1 MAAAKQAS
9 AEAKAR
15 AAIDAERRV
24 EESKTELAQVKEQ
37 LAAVLDY
44 KQRKEVLEEE
54 VAKLTA
60 ELSKLRTDT
69 AEQVLTLNGPTHQ
82 ARCFSQAQL
91 ALMNFRR
98 CSITNIQGASCF
110 DVRAHSGSPHMQS
123 LSAIHSACRWANAAS
138 VNQQETVVQQQ

>member
-15 AAIDAERRV
+15 AAIDAERRI
-24 EESKTELAQVKEQ
+24 EESRIELAQVKEQ

-69 AEQVLTLNGPTHQ
+69 AEQVLTITRPTY
-82 ARCFSQAQL
+82 QAQRFSRG
-91 ALMNFRR
+91 LMSFRK
-98 CSITNIQGASCF
+98 
-110 DVRAHSGSPHMQS
+110 
-123 LSAIHSACRWANAAS
+123 SAA
-138 VNQQETVVQQQ
+138 